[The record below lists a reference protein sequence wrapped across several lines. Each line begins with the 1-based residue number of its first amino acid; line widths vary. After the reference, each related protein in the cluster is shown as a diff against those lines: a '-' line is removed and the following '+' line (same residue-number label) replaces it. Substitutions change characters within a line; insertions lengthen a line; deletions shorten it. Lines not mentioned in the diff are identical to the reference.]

1 MKYNENDKGLK
12 INIDKIT
19 VDPRLFENKPI
30 RRTDHYVLENMSD
43 DIRNIPEMASK
54 IFVKGHA
61 LKQIWKDQNKIDLFD
76 TKRNPYPVDYISFT
90 GYKVDKLIQILE
102 KFRDENVSIETVL
115 LDIKTKEEFPLVGEL
130 MHMRSILKYLI
141 LNLYNIYPAAIRELE
156 ELNLNELTFNLR
168 NIKIF
173 NFNFKLLTKIR
184 YTFLLYVFII

>member
-1 MKYNENDKGLK
+1 MKYNKNDKGLK
-12 INIDKIT
+12 VNIDKIT
-19 VDPRLFENKPI
+19 VDPILLENKKTEVRKFSI
-30 RRTDHYVLENMSD
+30 WDNLSD

-61 LKQIWKDQNKIDLFD
+61 LKQIWKDQNKIVLFD
-76 TKRNPYPVDYISFT
+76 TKRNPYPVDYISFS

-102 KFRDENVSIETVL
+102 KFRDENVSIVTVL

-184 YTFLLYVFII
+184 YTFFYMFL